1 MALEVE
7 KMAFEKLTLESEKTI
22 PFKDALVGNFGAAGS
37 TDLQLKCRS
46 ETFNVHKQ
54 VLCSRSEFFWKA
66 CKGGFKEA
74 SSGVIDL
81 SEDDPDAVKAM
92 LQFCYT
98 IDYAYDT
105 ALHAKVYAIAE
116 KYNIK
121 PLKDLARTKFEK
133 AADRD
138 WDSPY
143 FPITTGFVYTST
155 PPDDRGL
162 RDIVIKLSKDHLKS
176 LLDRPEFESMMED
189 NGDFGKDLV
198 KAIAHRL
205 ELEPGTA
212 TYKCCACKKLT
223 TAWLNPDRNFACPS
237 CGASYSYALWSIW
250 KQ

>member
-1 MALEVE
+1 MALEAEEVASE
-7 KMAFEKLTLESEKTI
+7 KPILESLKTL
-22 PFKDALVGNFGAAGS
+22 PFRDAFVVNFGTAGS
-37 TDLQLKCRS
+37 TDLQLKSRS
-46 ETFNVHKQ
+46 ETFNVHKK
-54 VLCSRSEFFWKA
+54 VLCSRSEFFGKA
-66 CKGGFKEA
+66 CEGEFKEA

-81 SEDDPDAVKAM
+81 SKDDPDAVKAM

-98 IDYAYDT
+98 TDYAYDA

-121 PLKDLARTKFEK
+121 PLKDLACTKFEI

-138 WDSPY
+138 WYSPY
-143 FPITTGFVYTST
+143 FPVTIGFVYTST

-162 RDIVIKLSKDHLKS
+162 RDIVVKLSRDHLKP

-205 ELEPGTA
+205 EPGAA
-212 TYKCCACKKLT
+212 TYKCGACGKFM
-223 TAWLNPDRNFACPS
+223 TAWLNPSRNFVCPS
-237 CGASYSYALWSIW
+237 CCTSYSYASWSIW